1 MKKFRLWLAAL
12 LTAALSAFLFAACS
26 TGVSLDK
33 TELTLQVGQSETLTA
48 NAPED
53 ALLSWSSSDEAIAT
67 VDGGTVT
74 AVAEGSATITVRATV
89 GDSAY
94 TAQCSVTVT
103 PADNVTVIF
112 VADGTTVDTVEV
124 VYGGSIAQEDI
135 PAVPEKSGYVGTWDK
150 NADDLTNLTADTTV
164 TAQYAQLFD
173 YTVTV
178 YTQQSDLTY
187 TAGEPQTLSA
197 AEGTTVTA
205 EPDEAEEGYF
215 LDTEKSVLSATL
227 EEGTELKI
235 YYSLEYDTVYV
246 RRADSSSA
254 EYRVYASGNVATTE
268 GEIVDD
274 FSQFALTAD
283 SDGHYYFWNIGGVIV
298 RRALEKADFSSAG
311 NESVISES
319 YSTHSLLNT
328 GITYQS
334 ATLNEDGTVTF
345 NPTPEWAT
353 GVTPG
358 YVYFTGSSNTFYA
371 KVTVTH
377 AEQRGDTSVGFV
389 LTDAQNP
396 DKNVQFYIEG
406 YGSDRTLFQNN
417 SWGWDNSMNRTAYS
431 DTKAAFNSN
440 SNVIEFAMANGY
452 YYFWLNGNF
461 FYSDTVSSLT
471 GAGQVAG
478 LFDDTTTF
486 NLGICQWRKDKCSVT
501 FSEMKFCY
509 GSEAAEKVES
519 MMFDISFANDTVN
532 VDLSDESTLQ
542 LSIVSNWGTTV
553 DLSGVSYS
561 TEDTD
566 VVTVDASTGKLTVVG
581 AGTATVK
588 ATLVYQEETYTAECS
603 VVVAERTVTFTADES
618 PVKVI
623 KVINGGNVSAED
635 IPEVPLKDGFV
646 GKWDKTAEQL
656 VGITEDTVVT
666 AQYFDNQYTVN
677 YYKQNAK
684 TGEYEMYDSQTT
696 LTSETEI
703 TIDPSAPANY
713 TINAEKSKL
722 SGTIVDKQLTL
733 EVYFDLVVDA
743 VTVSIDLDGT
753 PKTYTAYYALGLYDG
768 ETEVSDYSPF
778 AKAEG
783 YVWNING
790 TFVLMSLDKAY
801 FSSLLEDVTIVRN
814 VASTTIS
821 TVEGDTEKVTIHE
834 DGSIDAVSGGWTGA
848 WAYMTGSGTSF
859 YAQTVIRSRR
869 FMDGGAVDGDIA
881 AGFTVRGSDGSSI
894 QFYISPEFNSIRA
907 NYGHRWEGNDG
918 IFGNAGDGIGTWI
931 IDSRA
936 GLNIPKDNFMN
947 GEGAVIGLSYNAE
960 TETFTIYYDGAQ
972 IFTATLAQLQFGTG
986 TVSMGTGW
994 SVGLASWND
1003 HMAYFEDY
1011 FVVFGQATQ
1020 TTAPVTE

>member
-26 TGVSLDK
+26 TGVSLNK

-53 ALLSWSSSDEAIAT
+53 ALLSWSSSDETVAT

-74 AVAEGSATITVRATV
+74 AVAEGSATVTVRATV

-103 PADNVTVIF
+103 AADNVTVTF

-124 VYGGSIAQEDI
+124 AYGGSIAEEDI
-135 PAVPEKSGYVGTWDK
+135 PSVPEKSGYVGTWDK
-150 NADDLTNLTADTTV
+150 TADDLTNLTADTTV
-164 TAQYAQLFD
+164 TAQYAQLVD

-178 YTQQSDLTY
+178 YTQQSDLSY
-187 TAGEPQTLSA
+187 TADEPQTFSA

-205 EPDEAEEGYF
+205 ETDEAEEGYF

-227 EEGTELKI
+227 AEGTELKI

-246 RRADSSSA
+246 RRADNSSA
-254 EYRVYASGNVATTE
+254 EYRVYASGNVATTD

-274 FSQFALTAD
+274 FSGFALTDD
-283 SDGHYYFWNIGGVIV
+283 SDGHYYYWNIGGVIV
-298 RRALEKADFSSAG
+298 RRALEKADFTASG
-311 NESVISES
+311 NESVIIES
-319 YSTHSLLNT
+319 YSEHPLLNT
-328 GITYQS
+328 GATYQG
-334 ATLNEDGTVTF
+334 ATINEDGTVTF
-345 NPTPEWAT
+345 NPTAEWAT

-358 YVYFTGSSNTFYA
+358 YVYFTGSSDTFYVKA
-371 KVTVTH
+371 TVTTP
-377 AEQRGDTSVGFV
+377 ESSSDISVGFF
-389 LTDAQNP
+389 LTDAQDA
-396 DKNVQFYIEG
+396 DKNVQFYFNGNGLNRE
-406 YGSDRTLFQNN
+406 LFQNN
-417 SWGWDNSMNRTAYS
+417 SWGWDNNTNRTMAS
-431 DTKAAFNSN
+431 DTKAVFGGTSK
-440 SNVIEFAMANGY
+440 VIEMVLADGY
-452 YYFWLNGNF
+452 VYFWLNGNF

-471 GAGQVAG
+471 GFGQVTG
-478 LFDDTTTF
+478 LFDETTTF
-486 NLGICQWRKDKCSVT
+486 NLGICQWRFNKPVTT
-501 FSEMKFCY
+501 FSELEFRY
-509 GSEAAEKVES
+509 GSDAAEKVES
-519 MMFDISFANDTVN
+519 MMFDISFASDTVN

-603 VVVAERTVTFTADES
+603 VVVAEHTVTFVAGEEQIKT
-618 PVKVI
+618 I
-623 KVINGGNVSAED
+623 KVLHGGDVSAED
-635 IPEVPLKDGFV
+635 IPEVPETV
-646 GKWDKTAEQL
+646 GQTGQWDKSAADLTDVKAD
-656 VGITEDTVVT
+656 IRVT
-666 AQYFDNQYTVN
+666 AVYFDNSYTVN
-677 YYKQNAK
+677 YYRENAK
-684 TGEYEMYDSQTT
+684 TGEYELYDTT
-696 LTSETEI
+696 MTPTSDSTVSV
-703 TIDPSAPANY
+703 DPEVPGNY
-713 TINAEKSKL
+713 TLNSEKSVL
-722 SGTIVDKQLTL
+722 EATIEDGKATL
-733 EVYFDLVVDA
+733 DVYFDLVVSS

-778 AKAEG
+778 AQTEG
-783 YVWNING
+783 YVWEVNDVFTKIN
-790 TFVLMSLDKAY
+790 LDKAY
-801 FSSLLEDVTIVRN
+801 FSSLVADVTAVRH
-814 VASTTIS
+814 VGSM
-821 TVEGDTEKVTIHE
+821 TVSSAAEDIKGATVNE
-834 DGSIDAVSGGWTGA
+834 DGSIDTVSSGWTGA
-848 WAYMTGSGTSF
+848 YAYLTGSGTSF

-869 FMDGGAVDGDIA
+869 YMDGGAVDGDIA

-907 NYGHRWEGNDG
+907 NYGHRWEGNEG

-931 IDSRA
+931 IDSKA

-1011 FVVFGQATQ
+1011 FVVFGQATP

>member
-48 NAPED
+48 SAPED

-103 PADNVTVIF
+103 AADNVTVTF

-150 NADDLTNLTADTTV
+150 TADDLTNLTADTTV
-164 TAQYAQLFD
+164 TAQYAQLID

-298 RRALEKADFSSAG
+298 RRALEKADFASAG

-358 YVYFTGSSNTFYA
+358 YVYFTGSSNMFYA

-431 DTKAAFNSN
+431 DTKAAFNSD

-501 FSEMKFCY
+501 FSEMEFCY
-509 GSEAAEKVES
+509 GNEAAEKVES

-733 EVYFDLVVDA
+733 DVYFDLVVDA

-753 PKTYTAYYALGLYDG
+753 PRTYTAYYALGLYDG

-778 AKAEG
+778 AQADG
-783 YVWNING
+783 YVWEVNDVFTKIN
-790 TFVLMSLDKAY
+790 LDKAY
-801 FSSLLEDVTIVRN
+801 FSSLVTDVTAVRH
-814 VASTTIS
+814 VGSM
-821 TVEGDTEKVTIHE
+821 TVSPTEDDTKGATVNE
-834 DGSIDAVSGGWTGA
+834 DGSIDTVSSGWTGA
-848 WAYMTGSGTSF
+848 YAYLTGSGTNF
-859 YAQTVIRSRR
+859 YAETKLRSRQ
-869 FMDGGAVDGDIA
+869 FMDGGAVDLDIS
-881 AGFTVRGSDGSSI
+881 AGITVKGSDGSNL
-894 QFYISPEFNSIRA
+894 QVY
-907 NYGHRWEGNDG
+907 
-918 IFGNAGDGIGTWI
+918 
-931 IDSRA
+931 
-936 GLNIPKDNFMN
+936 
-947 GEGAVIGLSYNAE
+947 LSYNAIRIN
-960 TETFTIYYDGAQ
+960 TAHTFS
-972 IFTATLAQLQFGTG
+972 GTG
-986 TVSMGTGW
+986 DTYGLTSAVLHNEGANIMPADGSAVTLGLGYADGTFYVYLNGVMTYSFTLQTLTDNAYNPAYIPSMGTGW
-994 SVGLASWND
+994 TVGVASWDTHKANFSD
-1003 HMAYFEDY
+1003 TY
-1011 FVVFGQATQ
+1011 VVFNEF
-1020 TTAPVTE
+1020 TAPVTE